1 MAFNCDV
8 FSIEKI
14 QIKRL
19 GYDIATKSLFSMM
32 LSIGSDGFFLGTN
45 FSDS

>member
-8 FSIEKI
+8 FSIEKM

-19 GYDIATKSLFSMM
+19 EYDVATKSLFDMI